1 MAVSSLST
9 VAYIYKKNYAGE
21 IVGDLA
27 ARKHPFYFKLKK
39 NDGFTGRS
47 FDYPIA
53 VGNPQGIGANFA
65 AAQAA
70 VATSQGF
77 QLVATRKKKYGFI
90 QLDGESILAA
100 GDDRG
105 AFVKLVRNETD
116 RQLEEFGDHLAF
128 DLYRDGGGVRGVRLG
143 ALVGN
148 TVTMTTAGDARN
160 FKIGMT
166 VTAGSAADGSGMRVG
181 TTTVAGVSEQANT
194 VTLTNAGAIAAFA
207 AGDFLWASGDQPVA
221 GNQCVNGLAAH
232 LPLTAPTAG
241 DSFNS
246 IDRSVD
252 PVRLAGVRVNNTA
265 NYLEENI
272 YDACVQ
278 IYDIGK
284 TADTA
289 FCNPVAFGQMVKRMN
304 AKVMYQEAGGTVKA
318 YFRYIN
324 LDTPAGLIECYP
336 DPDCPRNRSYVTKMD
351 TWFLKH
357 VGGAP
362 HIIMDDD
369 MRSLRTSN
377 ADSIESRTRF
387 LGDLICKEPGSNAVI
402 AVA

>member
-70 VATSQGF
+70 VNTSQGY

-116 RQLEEFGDHLAF
+116 RQIEEFGDHLAF
-128 DLYRDGGGVRGVRLG
+128 DLYRDGGGVRGVRLSI
-143 ALVGN
+143 AGN
-148 TVTMTTAGDARN
+148 IVTLTTAGDARN
-160 FKIGMT
+160 FKLGMT

-181 TTTVAGVSEQANT
+181 TTTVTAVSEQANT
-194 VTLTNAGAIAAFA
+194 ITLANAASIAAFA
-207 AGDFLWASGDQPVA
+207 NADFLWASGDQPVS

-246 IDRSVD
+246 IDRSAD
-252 PVRLAGVRVNNTA
+252 PVRLAGVRINNTA

-289 FCNPVAFGQMVKRMN
+289 FANPVAFGQMVKRLN
-304 AKVMYQEAGGTVKA
+304 AKVMYTEAGGTVKA

-324 LDTPAGLIECYP
+324 LDTPAGLIEVYP

-369 MRSLRTSN
+369 LRSLRTSN